1 MNRVLE
7 SAKADSRK
15 KISFALLYPY
25 SWGANAPVRLNRPDS
40 GLTLS
45 RCESNFGICPKNSAH
60 ERGEP

>member
-15 KISFALLYPY
+15 NITFR
-25 SWGANAPVRLNRPDS
+25 APLPVLMGSKRAGGKPDS